1 MLFMKLL
8 VAVIGA
14 VVAAVAAATTDSVFT
29 DTEKIQVGIAAVV
42 AVSVWWTTNLAG
54 NALTAYAK
62 AGMAAVL
69 AALNLAVS
77 LIADGTLNTADW
89 WQLAVSAMVALG
101 VLAAPGPMWSASPLS
116 NQPKVVGP

>member
-1 MLFMKLL
+1 MYLKLL

-14 VVAAVAAATTDSVFT
+14 IVAGVSAAVTDSVFT
-29 DTEKIQVGIAAVV
+29 DIEKIQVGIAVV
-42 AVSVWWTTNLAG
+42 TAISVWWTTNLLG
-54 NALTAYAK
+54 SMLTAYAK

-89 WQLAVSAMVALG
+89 WQLAVSALVAAGVLG
-101 VLAAPGPMWSASPLS
+101 VSGPMWSASPAS
-116 NQPKVVGP
+116 NQARLTGP